1 MVYNS
6 IRGVHNLYG
15 NIRITYSFFIKVKRW
30 YLKEDYLKLQ
40 ALEWCWAVPTVC
52 MLVLGLADYLVTT
65 DTFAMDSQNLD
76 NLHQIGSLQNCM
88 SLILQ
93 SRNYLTPVV
102 CQVWSAVKLKYVIR
116 YNNKRYLARFTWS
129 LLLSLKSFYLLC
141 KFIYIIIGQLFANVT
156 MSYSIR
162 NLV

>member
-1 MVYNS
+1 
-6 IRGVHNLYG
+6 
-15 NIRITYSFFIKVKRW
+15 
-30 YLKEDYLKLQ
+30 
-40 ALEWCWAVPTVC
+40 

-102 CQVWSAVKLKYVIR
+102 RQVWSAVKLKYVIR
-116 YNNKRYLARFTWS
+116 YNYKRYST
-129 LLLSLKSFYLLC
+129 KSEVIVDYLEST
-141 KFIYIIIGQLFANVT
+141 FIYKIFLP
-156 MSYSIR
+156 
-162 NLV
+162 LV